1 MRKYDLVIIGG
12 GSAGLSAAE
21 YGNKL
26 GVRVALIEKNKIGG
40 DCTWTGC
47 IPSKTLIETAKLVHA
62 IRGAGGHGIEIPE
75 VKLSFPEILGRVNQV
90 VEDIYDEES
99 PEVLRQAGIDV
110 YQGAAR
116 FLDHRT
122 VSAGGETI
130 RGKYFILATG
140 AHAWIPPIPGLGEVD
155 FLTYEHVWMLEELP
169 ERLVVLGG
177 GAVGVE
183 FAQAFQRLGSQVTL
197 LDAGSRLVKDADARA
212 SSLLQ
217 EILESE
223 GIQIH
228 NQKLVDKIWREG
240 DHLTVQAGDLQVTAD
255 QVLLSV
261 GRRPNVKGLDL
272 EKAGVE
278 YTPRGIT
285 VDRKLKTSRSNIYAA
300 GDCTGGPQFTH
311 VASWQALTAVR
322 NALLPG
328 SSEPVI
334 EHPPW
339 TLFSDPE
346 VAQVGLT
353 TARARDKYGDSI
365 QVKHWPMQNVDRAHT
380 AGAKQGFVQ
389 VVYRKNGQVVG
400 ATVVGKRAGELIHE
414 WVLAITHDLKVGDI
428 ASALHSYPSYAMAN
442 MQTAS
447 EIRTSKALSG
457 FQGKALKL
465 LAQS

>member
-21 YGNKL
+21 YGRKL

-47 IPSKTLIETAKLVHA
+47 IPSKTLIETANLVHA
-62 IRGAGGHGIEIPE
+62 IRGAAGHGLKVPEMEI
-75 VKLSFPEILGRVNQV
+75 SFKEILQRVNQV
-90 VEDIYDEES
+90 VEDIYEQET
-99 PEVLRQAGIDV
+99 PEVLRASGIDV
-110 YQGAAR
+110 YLGAAR

-122 VSAGGETI
+122 VSVGEEEVH
-130 RGKYFILATG
+130 GKHFVIATG

-169 ERLVVLGG
+169 ERLVILGG

-183 FAQAFQRLGSQVTL
+183 FAQAFQRLGSQVIL
-197 LDAGSRLVKDADARA
+197 LDAGSRLIKDADPRA
-212 SSLLQ
+212 SRLLQ
-217 EILESE
+217 EILEAE
-223 GIQIH
+223 GIRVH
-228 NQKLVDKIWREG
+228 NQKLVDKVWRDENQI
-240 DHLTVQAGDLQVTAD
+240 TVQAGSLKTTAD
-255 QVLLSV
+255 QLLLSV
-261 GRRPNVKGLDL
+261 GRRPNVQGLDL

-278 YTPRGIT
+278 YTPRGIE
-285 VDRKLKTSRSNIYAA
+285 VNRKLETSRSNIYAA

-311 VASWQALTAVR
+311 VAGWQALNAVR
-322 NALLPG
+322 NVLLPG
-328 SSEPVI
+328 SIDPVL
-334 EHPPW
+334 ENPPW

-346 VAQVGLT
+346 IAQVGLT
-353 TARARDKYGDSI
+353 SDQAREKYGDSVR
-365 QVKHWPMQNVDRAHT
+365 VKYWPMQKVDRAHT

-389 VVYRKNGQVVG
+389 VVYKKNGQVLG

-428 ASALHSYPSYAMAN
+428 ALALHSYPSYAMAN

-447 EIRTSKALSG
+447 EIQTSQALSG
-457 FQGKALKL
+457 LQGKALKL
-465 LAQS
+465 FAQG

>member
-21 YGNKL
+21 YGRKL

-47 IPSKTLIETAKLVHA
+47 IPSKTLIETANLVHA
-62 IRGAGGHGIEIPE
+62 IRGAAGHGLKVPE
-75 VKLSFPEILGRVNQV
+75 VEISFKKILQRVNQV
-90 VEDIYDEES
+90 VEDIYAQES
-99 PEVLRQAGIDV
+99 PEVLRASGIDV
-110 YQGAAR
+110 YLGAAR

-122 VSAGGETI
+122 VSVGEEEV
-130 RGKYFILATG
+130 RGKHFVIATG

-169 ERLVVLGG
+169 ERLVILGG

-183 FAQAFQRLGSQVTL
+183 FAQAFQRLGSRVTL
-197 LDAGSRLVKDADARA
+197 LDAGSRLIKDADPRA
-212 SSLLQ
+212 SRLLQ

-223 GIQIH
+223 GIRIH
-228 NQKLVDKIWREG
+228 NQKLVDKVWRDE
-240 DHLTVQAGDLQVTAD
+240 DQITVQAGSLKITAD
-255 QVLLSV
+255 QLLLSV
-261 GRRPNVKGLDL
+261 GRRPNVQGLDL

-278 YTPRGIT
+278 YTPRGIE
-285 VDRKLKTSRSNIYAA
+285 VNRKLETSRSNIYAA

-311 VASWQALTAVR
+311 VAGWQAFNAVR

-328 SSEPVI
+328 SVDPVL

-346 VAQVGLT
+346 IAQVGLT
-353 TARARDKYGDSI
+353 SAQAREKFGDS
-365 QVKHWPMQNVDRAHT
+365 VRVTHWPMQKVDRAHT

-389 VVYRKNGQVVG
+389 VVYKKNGQVLG
-400 ATVVGKRAGELIHE
+400 ATVVSQRAGELIHE

-428 ASALHSYPSYAMAN
+428 ALALHSYPSYAMAN

-447 EIRTSKALSG
+447 EIQTSNALSG
-457 FQGKALKL
+457 LQGKALKL
-465 LAQS
+465 LAQG